1 MNDRTRKNYLDDKY
15 KAVSSVLIRPEDGK
29 PYRSRHQE
37 RNAAMPQE
45 KGLVKEFEKEVER
58 LGVLFNGMQG
68 RSNDQLPVALFTD
81 KKTKST
87 FGVEPGQSVKS
98 KLNETRKRFRFVR
111 DQF

>member
-1 MNDRTRKNYLDDKY
+1 MNDLTRKNYLNDKY

-37 RNAAMPQE
+37 RDAAKPQE

-68 RSNDQLPVALFTD
+68 RNNDRQPVALFTD
-81 KKTKST
+81 KETKST
-87 FGVEPGQSVKS
+87 FGVEPGQSIRS
-98 KLNETRKRFRFVR
+98 MLIETRKRFRL
-111 DQF
+111 